1 MTTSYPPKHI
11 LVGTDFSEQAERA
24 VRYAAEMAADSGAT
38 LHVAFIGMLS
48 VQMMP
53 FAAEGSWQGAVD
65 WAAEQKAAAELRM
78 AELIVSLG
86 TDIDTRSHYVE
97 GPAAATLTEL
107 AIDYEIDLLVVGSH
121 GRTGVGRAL
130 LGSVAERTV
139 RHAPCPVLV
148 VR

>member
-1 MTTSYPPKHI
+1 MTTQYPPKNI
-11 LVGTDFSEQAERA
+11 LVGTDFSEQADSA
-24 VRYAAEMAADSGAT
+24 VRYAAEVAAATGAT
-38 LHVAFIGMLS
+38 LHVTFIGLLSIQML
-48 VQMMP
+48 P

-65 WAAEQKAAAELRM
+65 WAAQQKAAAELRL
-78 AELIVSLG
+78 AELVVSLG
-86 TDIDTRSHYVE
+86 TDIDTRPHYVE
-97 GPAAATLTEL
+97 GPTAATLTEL
-107 AIDYEIDLLVVGSH
+107 AIDYEIDLLIVGSH